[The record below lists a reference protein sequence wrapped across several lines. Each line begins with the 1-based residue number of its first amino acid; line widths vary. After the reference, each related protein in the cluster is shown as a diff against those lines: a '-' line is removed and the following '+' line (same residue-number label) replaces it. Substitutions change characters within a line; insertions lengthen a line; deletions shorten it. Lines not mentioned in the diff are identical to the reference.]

1 MAEPKA
7 QLDLFYSF
15 VGETVPLRDER
26 ESMSMPLC
34 SLSKRK
40 RIKPIEWTSSD
51 RKRWVKVT
59 APAESGIATIWDLDI
74 VLWAISQLNE
84 AVERDAAVGHSIR
97 FQAYDLLKATGR
109 HTGGKNYAEL
119 EMALRRLTG
128 TVIETSIRADK
139 RRGKAMF
146 HWVEAWSHDL
156 DQDGRSKGMTITVP
170 DWIYQAVVVDRSV
183 LAISP
188 KYFEITSGIG
198 RWLYRLAR
206 RHAGKQP
213 NGWRFTMKDLHKR
226 SGSTQVYGQFA
237 RDLRRIIDRG
247 NFPGYAIETITG
259 QRGDEVVVMTPTAEM
274 PQDKRLRRIDL

>member
-1 MAEPKA
+1 
-7 QLDLFYSF
+7 
-15 VGETVPLRDER
+15 
-26 ESMSMPLC
+26 MSMPLC

-213 NGWRFTMKDLHKR
+213 NGWRFTMKDLHKLNSPEFSRHPRFLFPAAVRTRRATTSRSSRACVSDCRTSRCSRTRPVGLRPWSCR
-226 SGSTQVYGQFA
+226 SGAVSVRA
-237 RDLRRIIDRG
+237 
-247 NFPGYAIETITG
+247 
-259 QRGDEVVVMTPTAEM
+259 
-274 PQDKRLRRIDL
+274 